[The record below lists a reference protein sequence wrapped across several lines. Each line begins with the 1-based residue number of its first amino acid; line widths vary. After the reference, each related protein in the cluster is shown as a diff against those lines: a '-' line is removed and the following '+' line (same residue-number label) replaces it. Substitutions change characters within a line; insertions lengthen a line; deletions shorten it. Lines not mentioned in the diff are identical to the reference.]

1 MDDCFD
7 GIDCR
12 SKCDPILMKVLR
24 SAMDIALEKVQP
36 KDGPIKFLNGSSKFY
51 ELAAILVD
59 GGFSIVQEEGEIP
72 VRRRKKILSDLE
84 EMRQWLYGR
93 VEVMQMFIIE
103 KNKELMDRFENEIKL
118 RKIMEMKEKELALL
132 HEKVKL
138 ERRQGDV
145 DCPLSN
151 EAMQEGE
158 ITELKYS
165 LDLEDADLE
174 KSKATKSSE
183 DEFYCQGHNFFGFKP
198 MTDAL
203 MPEGNKIIQQMTS
216 DSDILKRTLD
226 FTFGKVHSTKVP
238 ILEKQWRHTIE
249 TKVLSVLIKG
259 FVDDI
264 QQKFNA
270 NLRERKSNIQFG
282 FTDDKWTELIMQ
294 MTMLREELDAFSSR
308 DSFKLGTLDKNDG
321 LGPLTNICTS
331 VSDPLPEFT
340 CYEPGEDKK
349 TTGSHYIAEMI
360 KSHEAIIRKQHKD
373 LSWSTGE
380 KPLGK
385 GSSLL
390 KRKRESDSLERRMQE
405 CTSRLDRLISWSH
418 GLVDEND
425 VQVLEPFQKKPNSL
439 LGGEEHMGSHYVEEL
454 KDEIRRLKGEAEDSC
469 LQNSMMEQVYLLL
482 CQGLVKDFNAKVS
495 SYGSQIRNHANR
507 LSSMDFTDKNE
518 DRAAGNQPD
527 RSGDET
533 KILEYILREDIL
545 KVFMTE
551 MINLLKQ
558 EKDAYEIENLIRE
571 DIHNL
576 VITEAVKD
584 VIFLSKEAEGQ
595 GRLSTSEDIPSSA
608 RNWGIEGEETL
619 IQVLDSVF
627 KCLEL
632 EEDLVLSASSEIE
645 QHSVNHY
652 LEIFRTEERDERE
665 AIQWLLDANESILSS
680 VNIKLAKALKQL
692 ITSKEL
698 LMDLERGLGLYP
710 DDNGE
715 DNNNA
720 TVVIEG
726 DENMQP
732 SCQLDGDN
740 RSEKPNQSD
749 NAFSSLRRFQQVL
762 SDFEDMIIGSLEKK
776 CLRIEE
782 LKQQLHELVHPV
794 ASLRKRK
801 QLYKKAFITRCQ
813 NLHLAETEVDL
824 LGDQVNA
831 LLEILEKI
839 YLVLSKNSS
848 ALSCQFEVS
857 DIVRLIKKELA
868 DAVACTPKN

>member
-1 MDDCFD
+1 MDNCFD

-36 KDGPIKFLNGSSKFY
+36 KDGPIKILNGSSKFY
-51 ELAAILVD
+51 ELAVILVD

-93 VEVMQMFIIE
+93 VEVMQMLIID
-103 KNKELMDRFENEIKL
+103 KDKELMDRIENEIKL
-118 RKIMEMKEKELALL
+118 RKILEKKEKELALL

-165 LDLEDADLE
+165 LDLEVYSMKQKLEDADLE
-174 KSKATKSSE
+174 KSQVTKSSE
-183 DEFYCQGHNFFGFKP
+183 DEFYCKGYNFFGFKP

-226 FTFGKVHSTKVP
+226 FTFGTVHSTEVP

-249 TKVLSVLIKG
+249 TKVRSVLIKD

-270 NLRERKSNIQFG
+270 DLRERKSNIQFG
-282 FTDDKWTELIMQ
+282 FSDDKWTELITQ

-308 DSFKLGTLDKNDG
+308 DSFKLRTLDKNDG
-321 LGPLTNICTS
+321 LGPLTNICRS
-331 VSDPLPEFT
+331 VSNPLQEFT
-340 CYEPGEDKK
+340 CYEHGKDKK
-349 TTGSHYIAEMI
+349 TSGSHYVAEMI

-373 LSWSTGE
+373 LSWSIGV

-390 KRKRESDSLERRMQE
+390 KRNRESDSLERRMQE
-405 CTSRLDRLISWSH
+405 CTSRLDCLISWSH

-425 VQVLEPFQKKPNSL
+425 AQVLESFQKKPNSV
-439 LGGEEHMGSHYVEEL
+439 LGGEEHMRSHYVEEL

-482 CQGLVKDFNAKVS
+482 CQGLVKHFNAKVS

-527 RSGDET
+527 RPGDET
-533 KILEYILREDIL
+533 KILEYILREDIH

-558 EKDAYEIENLIRE
+558 EKDAYE
-571 DIHNL
+571 
-576 VITEAVKD
+576 T
-584 VIFLSKEAEGQ
+584 
-595 GRLSTSEDIPSSA
+595 
-608 RNWGIEGEETL
+608 
-619 IQVLDSVF
+619 
-627 KCLEL
+627 
-632 EEDLVLSASSEIE
+632 
-645 QHSVNHY
+645 VNHY
-652 LEIFRTEERDERE
+652 LEIFRTEERDE
-665 AIQWLLDANESILSS
+665 
-680 VNIKLAKALKQL
+680 
-692 ITSKEL
+692 
-698 LMDLERGLGLYP
+698 
-710 DDNGE
+710 
-715 DNNNA
+715 
-720 TVVIEG
+720 
-726 DENMQP
+726 
-732 SCQLDGDN
+732 
-740 RSEKPNQSD
+740 
-749 NAFSSLRRFQQVL
+749 
-762 SDFEDMIIGSLEKK
+762 
-776 CLRIEE
+776 
-782 LKQQLHELVHPV
+782 
-794 ASLRKRK
+794 
-801 QLYKKAFITRCQ
+801 
-813 NLHLAETEVDL
+813 
-824 LGDQVNA
+824 
-831 LLEILEKI
+831 
-839 YLVLSKNSS
+839 
-848 ALSCQFEVS
+848 
-857 DIVRLIKKELA
+857 
-868 DAVACTPKN
+868 